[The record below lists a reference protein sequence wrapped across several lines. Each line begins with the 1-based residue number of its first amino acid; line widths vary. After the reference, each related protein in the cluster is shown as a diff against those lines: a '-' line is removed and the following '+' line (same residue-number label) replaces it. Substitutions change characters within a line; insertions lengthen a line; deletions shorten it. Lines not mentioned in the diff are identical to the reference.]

1 MTEMIGLYNYILHTP
16 GLEWCTHI
24 KIGSISHNHN
34 CIKQHISQLQLYL
47 TIGSISLNWYVWC
60 MQLYLQV
67 IVPGSINH
75 NWLVWCMQIHNWLV
89 WCKQLY
95 QENKSENGHVIE
107 LVSLVHVIVPG
118 SRYQYW

>member
-107 LVSLVHVIVPG
+107 LVSLVHVIV
-118 SRYQYW
+118 Q